1 MLKRVWREWV
11 ILAAGVVA
19 GLVVVPGMVLSQSLE
34 ESRTLVIS
42 GQAGQAP
49 VMRLQGKSYVELE
62 ALARLTHGALSFNGN
77 QVTLTL
83 GPSAANTA
91 TTVTGEKS
99 EFSKEFLR
107 AGIEEMAMIREWRT
121 ALTNAVQNGFPIGD
135 DWIAIY
141 REPALRNLRLAA
153 VATSTDPDRSAYQLL
168 SNEFDNMKKLSD
180 RFVAAHTAQ
189 TYIAPDSLKNDPL
202 DQQILNCARSL
213 TAMAASGKFVDD
225 GACR

>member
-1 MLKRVWREWV
+1 MRKRSWIEWV
-11 ILAAGVVA
+11 VLAAA
-19 GLVVVPGMVLSQSLE
+19 LIVPGMVLSQGVE
-34 ESRTLVIS
+34 ESRTLIIN

-49 VMRLQGKSYVELE
+49 VVRMRGKSYVELE

-77 QVTLTL
+77 QVTLTM
-83 GPSAANTA
+83 GASGANTA

-107 AGIEEMAMIREWRT
+107 AAIEEMAVIREWRI

-141 REPALRNLRLAA
+141 REPALRNLGLAS
-153 VATSTDPDRSAYQLL
+153 VAASTDPDRSAYQLL

-189 TYIAPDSLKNDPL
+189 TYMTPD
-202 DQQILNCARSL
+202 
-213 TAMAASGKFVDD
+213 
-225 GACR
+225 